1 MRVRSTLLSSKII
14 FAAVVFVF
22 GLTDTARAADKT
34 PTVVELFTSQGC
46 YSCPPAEALLGRL
59 SSRPDVI
66 ALEFHVDY
74 WDDLVYGSAGK
85 WKDPF
90 SSSANTQR
98 QRNYN
103 LQIRNTG
110 GVYTPQMI
118 VAGNLEMVGSDER
131 KVQQAIQHTKT
142 TTSIPLTVHVESD
155 GPDTVTV
162 KVDGTARQTAAIWM
176 VQFHRSVETKVRSGE
191 NKGKTLT
198 SHHIVTQL
206 QKIGNWS
213 GSPLSLRASV
223 PSTNSGKGCAILVQ
237 QGPGTPILGAS
248 YCPGNRSS

>member
-1 MRVRSTLLSSKII
+1 MRVRSFSLTSKII
-14 FAAVVFVF
+14 FAAFIVLL
-22 GLTDTARAADKT
+22 GPSGGANAADSK
-34 PTVVELFTSQGC
+34 PVVVELFTSQGC

-59 SSRPDVI
+59 SARADVI

-90 SSSANTQR
+90 SSAANTQR

-103 LQIRNTG
+103 LQIRKTG
-110 GVYTPQMI
+110 GVYTPQMV
-118 VAGNLEMVGSDER
+118 VAGNQEMVGSHEN
-131 KVQQAIQHTKT
+131 KVVQAIQHSRTAAA
-142 TTSIPLTVHVESD
+142 IPLTVHVESD
-155 GPDTVTV
+155 GSDALNVQIE
-162 KVDGTARQTAAIWM
+162 GTTTQAASVWM
-176 VQFHRSVETKVRSGE
+176 VQFHRNIETKVRSGE
-191 NKGKTLT
+191 NKGKTLV

-213 GSPLSLRASV
+213 GSSLSLRASA
-223 PSTNSGKGCAILVQ
+223 PSAASGMGCAILIQ

-248 YCPGNRSS
+248 YCPTNRSS